1 MFILSRMQPPI
12 LPDKDPLDYTV
23 LTYAWV
29 IFLSMFGGVANFI
42 VKMKEGKV
50 RAFNITELIGDLFIS
65 AFAGIITFYLCQAAG
80 FGNTLTAALVG
91 ISGHMGGRAIHMFE
105 RFMEN
110 LVGSR

>member
-12 LPDKDPLDYTV
+12 PDKDPLDYTI

-29 IFLSMFGGVANFI
+29 ISLSVFGGFASFI
-42 VKMKEGKV
+42 IKIKEGKV
-50 RAFNITELIGDLFIS
+50 RAFNITELVGDLVIS
-65 AFAGIITFYLCQAAG
+65 AFTGIITFYLCQSAG

-110 LVGSR
+110 LVGGK